1 MKISHIVPEFV
12 TSFPAEL
19 EPGHLYVSAQFSSA
33 AHLCALRVRPRGCHA
48 ALAGTVGAH
57 VRGRRLDE
65 AVDRNWA
72 LPCQS
77 HYVIDHSTI
86 RWGRGF
92 TRDEIQPAASRT
104 TGSWMQSTP
113 PRTATARQRHGTC
126 GQNPCPSVGRFH
138 DRERG
143 DQLAAHGEI
152 PCPLS
157 WGGAPGSGRRCRA
170 VLAGSPPR
178 RTHQGRRTSRTDPLA
193 IGASPRTDVTRPATT
208 AGEILC
214 GDLRKWL
221 A

>member
-65 AVDRNWA
+65 AVDRKLGIAVPVALRDRPRHDRWA
-72 LPCQS
+72 
-77 HYVIDHSTI
+77 
-86 RWGRGF
+86 RGF

-113 PRTATARQRHGTC
+113 PR
-126 GQNPCPSVGRFH
+126 
-138 DRERG
+138 
-143 DQLAAHGEI
+143 AAG
-152 PCPLS
+152 
-157 WGGAPGSGRRCRA
+157 GGACF
-170 VLAGSPPR
+170 
-178 RTHQGRRTSRTDPLA
+178 
-193 IGASPRTDVTRPATT
+193 GACSVADQVETDVFRSPS
-208 AGEILC
+208 I
-214 GDLRKWL
+214 
-221 A
+221 